1 MALCN
6 WRGLAWYCGFVWR
19 GIVASFG
26 VVVGFVWRGI
36 VASFGVVEGFC
47 TTIEFV
53 LLASISVGV
62 IHLTSAQG
70 DV

>member
-1 MALCN
+1 M
-6 WRGLAWYCGFVWR
+6 
-19 GIVASFG
+19 ASFG